1 MEVIMDNI
9 ELIKPIMGGILIG
22 IASIGLMLFNGRIT
36 GIAGILKGILQ
47 FPKNDLM
54 WRVSFVAGMILT
66 GVVVSF
72 VMPGFAVVEID
83 RSLVAY
89 GAAGL
94 LIGIGTGIANGCT
107 SGHGV
112 CGVGRLSNRSVTVT
126 MAFTTSG
133 IITVWVINTFFG
145 GVI

>member
-1 MEVIMDNI
+1 MEEITGNI
-9 ELIKPIMGGILIG
+9 ELIKPIIGGILIG
-22 IASIGLMLFNGRIT
+22 FASIGLMLFNGRIA
-36 GIAGILKGILQ
+36 GIAGILKGFLQ

-66 GVVVSF
+66 GVVVNIM
-72 VMPGFAVVEID
+72 MPGFAVVEIN

-94 LIGIGTGIANGCT
+94 LIGVGTGLANGCT

-126 MAFTTSG
+126 MSFTISG
-133 IITVWVINTFFG
+133 IITVWAINTFFG

>member
-1 MEVIMDNI
+1 MGEITSNI
-9 ELIKPIMGGILIG
+9 ELIKPIIGGILIG
-22 IASIGLMLFNGRIT
+22 IASIGMMLFNGRIA
-36 GIAGILKGILQ
+36 GISGILKGVLQ

-66 GVVVSF
+66 GVVF
-72 VMPGFAVVEID
+72 HITMPGFAAIEIN

-94 LIGIGTGIANGCT
+94 LIGIGTGLANGCT

-126 MAFTTSG
+126 MSFTVSG
-133 IITVWVINTFFG
+133 IVTVWVINTFFG
-145 GVI
+145 GII

>member
-1 MEVIMDNI
+1 MEEITGNI
-9 ELIKPIMGGILIG
+9 AMIKPIIGGILIG
-22 IASIGLMLFNGRIT
+22 IASIGMMLFNGRVA
-36 GIAGILKGILQ
+36 GISGILKGILQ

-66 GVVVSF
+66 GLVFNFAS
-72 VMPGFAVVEID
+72 PGFAVIEIN

-89 GAAGL
+89 GVAGL
-94 LIGIGTGIANGCT
+94 LIGIGTGLANGCT

-126 MAFTTSG
+126 MAFTVSG
-133 IITVWVINTFFG
+133 IVTVWAINTFFG

>member
-1 MEVIMDNI
+1 MEEIIGNI
-9 ELIKPIMGGILIG
+9 EQIKPIVGGILIG
-22 IASIGLMLFNGRIT
+22 FASIGLMLFNGRIA
-36 GIAGILKGILQ
+36 GIAGILKGVLQ

-54 WRVSFVAGMILT
+54 WRVSFLAGMILT

-72 VMPGFAVVEID
+72 AMPDFAVVEIK
-83 RSLVAY
+83 RSFVAY
-89 GAAGL
+89 GVAGL
-94 LIGIGTGIANGCT
+94 LIGLGTGLANGCT

-126 MAFTTSG
+126 MSFTISG

-145 GVI
+145 GAI

>member
-1 MEVIMDNI
+1 MEEIIGNI
-9 ELIKPIMGGILIG
+9 EQIKPIVGGILIG
-22 IASIGLMLFNGRIT
+22 FASIGLMLFNGRIA
-36 GIAGILKGILQ
+36 GIAGILKGVLQ

-54 WRVSFVAGMILT
+54 WRVSFLAGMIIT

-72 VMPGFAVVEID
+72 AMPDFAVVEIK
-83 RSLVAY
+83 RSFVAY
-89 GAAGL
+89 GVAGL
-94 LIGIGTGIANGCT
+94 LIGLGTGLANGCT

-126 MAFTTSG
+126 MSFTISG

-145 GVI
+145 GAI